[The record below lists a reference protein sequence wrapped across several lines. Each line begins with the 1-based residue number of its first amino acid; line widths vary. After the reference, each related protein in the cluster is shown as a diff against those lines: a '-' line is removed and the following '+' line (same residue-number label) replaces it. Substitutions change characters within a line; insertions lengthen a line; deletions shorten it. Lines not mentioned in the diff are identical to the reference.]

1 MSFHLVN
8 KVFLHSDM
16 LTLVILKQIV
26 CSWLFT
32 TVKLLEGNDAA
43 SESRCMQLLKWKS
56 VVKLLFP
63 TNYIYIK
70 KIS

>member
-8 KVFLHSDM
+8 KVDLHSDM

-32 TVKLLEGNDAA
+32 TVKLLEGNNAA
-43 SESRCMQLLKWKS
+43 FESRYVTS
-56 VVKLLFP
+56 DVE
-63 TNYIYIK
+63 
-70 KIS
+70 ISS